1 MLASSLV
8 LLAATALLVEVKH
21 HHHFLSDHFIERL
34 NQANSSWTAGRK

>member
-8 LLAATALLVEVKH
+8 LLAASALLAGAQ